1 MRAAY
6 PHADGFATNPTDGV
20 RVFYEVFGPE
30 NAEHTVLF
38 LPTWTMVH
46 SRIWKAQ
53 VPYFSRS
60 GFRVVTFDNRGNG
73 KSDRPDVGYTAG
85 RIADDALA
93 VMDATGVA
101 RTALVAFSAGGRWAV
116 KLAAEHADRVTHLV
130 LISTSSLRVD
140 GQQRPDF
147 YAERES
153 YEGEQKYNAHYW
165 RHDYPGFLQ
174 YWAERIVPEPHS
186 TKQHEDI
193 VAWGLETNAEIL
205 IKTVEDSAVPELA
218 ELLARIECP
227 TLILHGSEDRG
238 FTRERAEVLQ
248 HAIPGSQLIEL
259 EGCGHTP
266 LGRDPVKTNLLLHE
280 FFGPARPPQRTWQ
293 RAMTRRR
300 KRALFVSSPIGL
312 GHVQRDLA
320 IADALRQLEPNLD
333 IEWLTQEPVTT
344 VLQRR
349 GEPLHQMSTYLAGES
364 SHVESE
370 CIEHDL
376 PLFKAWRRMDEILL
390 ANFMVFHDAVKDD
403 HYDLWVADEGWDIDY
418 YLHENPELKRA
429 PLAWLTDFVGWLP
442 MEQDEEWLTAD
453 YNAEMIQQV
462 ARFPRLRDRS
472 IFVGNPD
479 DVMPASFGPGLPAIR
494 EWTEAN
500 FSFPGYVLYFDPAQY
515 ADRQAHRARLGFRP
529 DERVVF
535 ASVGGTGVGRSLLER
550 IIQSFPEAKRRLP
563 ELRMI
568 VVAGPRI
575 DPASLP
581 QMEGLEYRGYVHNLY
596 EHFAACD
603 LALVQGGMSTTMEL
617 VATGRP
623 FLYFPLAHHFEQNFH
638 VAHRLANYG
647 VGPDAR
653 VNFTDATPDALA
665 DRMIRALGCTPE
677 YRPVETDGAAKA
689 ARAIA
694 ELL

>member
-6 PHADGFATNPTDGV
+6 PHTEGYATNPTDGV
-20 RVFYEVFGPE
+20 RIFYEVFGPRDTE
-30 NAEHTVLF
+30 RTILF

-53 VPYFSRS
+53 VPYCSRS

-73 KSDRPDVGYTAG
+73 KSDRPANGYSAE
-85 RIADDALA
+85 RIAEDALA
-93 VMDATGVA
+93 VMDATSVE
-101 RTALVAFSAGGRWAV
+101 RTALVGFSAGGRWAV
-116 KLAAEHADRVTHLV
+116 TIAAEHPERVTHLV
-130 LISTSSLRVD
+130 LINTSLRLYGQHHPGFDEPYD
-140 GQQRPDF
+140 GTD
-147 YAERES
+147 
-153 YEGEQKYNAHYW
+153 KYNASYW
-165 RHDYPGFLQ
+165 RQDYPGFLE
-174 YWAERIVPEPHS
+174 YWAKRILPEPHS
-186 TKQHEDI
+186 TKQREDV
-193 VAWGLETNAEIL
+193 VAWGLETSAEIL
-205 IKTVEDSAVPELA
+205 TRTVVEGEFPQLTD
-218 ELLARIECP
+218 LLDRVQCP
-227 TLILHGSEDRG
+227 TLILHGSEDQG
-238 FTRERAEVLQ
+238 FTRELAESLQ
-248 HAIPGSQLIEL
+248 EAITGSEL
-259 EGCGHTP
+259 VELTGCGHTP
-266 LGRDPVKTNLLLHE
+266 LARQPVKTNLLLHD
-280 FFGPARPPQRTWQ
+280 FLGPTRPAQRTWQ
-293 RAMTRRR
+293 RAMTRHR

-320 IADALRQLEPNLD
+320 IADSLRQLEPNLEID
-333 IEWLTQEPVTT
+333 WLTQDPVTQ
-344 VLQRR
+344 VLERR
-349 GEPLHQMSTYLAGES
+349 GERLNPMSVHLAGES

-403 HYDLWVADEGWDIDY
+403 HYDLWVADEGWDVDY

-429 PLAWLTDFVGWLP
+429 PVAWLTDFVGWLP
-442 MEQDEEWLTAD
+442 MQHDEEWLTAD
-453 YNAEMIQQV
+453 YNAEMIEQV
-462 ARFPRLRDRS
+462 ERFPRVRDRS

-479 DVMPASFGPGLPAIR
+479 DVVPDAFGPGLPPIR

-500 FSFPGYVLYFDPAQY
+500 FTFPGYVLYFDPARF
-515 ADRQAHRARLGFRP
+515 ADRSELRERLGFHK

-535 ASVGGTGVGRSLLER
+535 ASVGGTGVGRGLLER
-550 IIQSFPEAKRRLP
+550 IIQSFPEARRRVP
-563 ELRMI
+563 GLRMV

-581 QMEGLEYRGYVHNLY
+581 QVEGIEYRGYVHNLY

-623 FLYFPLAHHFEQNFH
+623 FLYFPLRNHFEQNFH
-638 VAHRLANYG
+638 VAHRLTNYG

-653 VNFTDATPDALA
+653 IDFEEATPDRLA
-665 DRMIRALGCTPE
+665 NLIVRSLGCTPE
-677 YRPVETDGAAKA
+677 YRPVETDGAQKA
-689 ARAIA
+689 ARMIA